1 LNIKYQKYV
10 LNTFL
15 IISIFNIINPVL
27 INQYVIPRAFTYLI
41 IFICIFST
49 LNYYRDK
56 KDIFFENII
65 VREILILYIL
75 LLLLTLASSYFIVFS
90 FIKLSYLFFVILL
103 INLNLIGS
111 EYVKNFIN
119 NIINSLIVLNFLSFC
134 ILFLGFGYEVT
145 YGNGFNGALNHPQA
159 LGILM
164 AILAFFMVSKIKIS
178 KGKNLLFY
186 YSVLILSLYLLV
198 ISRSRT
204 AMVGFIIAIFISY
217 IYQYFLE
224 RSKALIVVLFIL
236 IFVTYISSSSL
247 FFDKN
252 DGAQNLIDAYIKS
265 RSILILP
272 MLDNIS
278 NNVFFGVGFGVDS
291 SLTDSKVFYDPT
303 LNIPLSGSAEKGNL
317 ILQVFEEL
325 GVFGFLVIAATI
337 IKIAQFIPKSYQV
350 RGRVLIFIFL
360 SNLGEATLFGV
371 NGLGLILLLIVFSLI
386 YYNPKN
392 DDYK

>member
-1 LNIKYQKYV
+1 
-10 LNTFL
+10 
-15 IISIFNIINPVL
+15 
-27 INQYVIPRAFTYLI
+27 
-41 IFICIFST
+41 
-49 LNYYRDK
+49 
-56 KDIFFENII
+56 
-65 VREILILYIL
+65 
-75 LLLLTLASSYFIVFS
+75 
-90 FIKLSYLFFVILL
+90 
-103 INLNLIGS
+103 
-111 EYVKNFIN
+111 
-119 NIINSLIVLNFLSFC
+119 
-134 ILFLGFGYEVT
+134 
-145 YGNGFNGALNHPQA
+145 
-159 LGILM
+159 
-164 AILAFFMVSKIKIS
+164 
-178 KGKNLLFY
+178 
-186 YSVLILSLYLLV
+186 
-198 ISRSRT
+198 
-204 AMVGFIIAIFISY
+204 
-217 IYQYFLE
+217 
-224 RSKALIVVLFIL
+224 
-236 IFVTYISSSSL
+236 
-247 FFDKN
+247 
-252 DGAQNLIDAYIKS
+252 
-265 RSILILP
+265 